1 MYSAS
6 RFFRGSLAGGLV
18 FVLLG
23 TVPALMA
30 QQPPPAPAAPT
41 FSAPQLDDLVAP
53 VALYPDPLLS
63 QVLVA
68 STYPLE
74 VVEAQQ
80 WLEHNKSLT
89 GANLM
94 NAAKQQNWDAS
105 VQALVAFPDV
115 LAKLNQDVRWTTD
128 LGNAFLA
135 QQSDVMQAVQHM
147 RALAQ
152 ANGKLATTPQ
162 ETVAN
167 QTQNGQS
174 AITIEP
180 ANPQIIYVP
189 TYDPAYIW
197 GPPIWGAYPA
207 LYYPTF
213 GFGFY
218 PGFNV
223 GLFFGGW
230 GWGGWGGWGWGP
242 NWFGNTVIV
251 NNNFFGRF
259 GFHGTWGA
267 GRGIWAH
274 NPDHRL
280 GVPYP
285 NRQLS
290 SRFGTTS
297 RQSALGM
304 GVRNGVHQP
313 YGFNNPGMARG
324 PQSMAPGAQGLRGTA
339 PGAQGF
345 RGTTPGAQGLRGTTP
360 GAQGFR
366 GTTPG
371 AQSFRG
377 TSPGR
382 GFQSTPSFQSRP
394 SFQSA
399 PSYNAPRF
407 NASPYRGGFG
417 GAGRSFGGGG
427 FGGGGRSFGGGGFG
441 GGGFHGGGG
450 GGFHGGGGRR

>member
-1 MYSAS
+1 
-6 RFFRGSLAGGLV
+6 
-18 FVLLG
+18 
-23 TVPALMA
+23 MA
-30 QQPPPAPAAPT
+30 QQPPPTPAAPT
-41 FSAPQLDDLVAP
+41 FSAAQLDDLVAP
-53 VALYPDPLLS
+53 IALYPDPVLS

-162 ETVAN
+162 QTVTSETQSG
-167 QTQNGQS
+167 QT

-242 NWFGNTVIV
+242 NWFGRTVIV
-251 NNNFFGRF
+251 NNNFFGRN
-259 GFHGTWGA
+259 GFHGAWGG

-280 GVPYP
+280 GIAYP

-290 SRFGTTS
+290 SRFGLAS

-313 YGFNNPGMARG
+313 FGFNNPGMTRG
-324 PQSMAPGAQGLRGTA
+324 PQSFA

-345 RGTTPGAQGLRGTTP
+345 RGTAPGGQGFRGAMP

-366 GTTPG
+366 GVIPG
-371 AQSFRG
+371 AQGFRG
-377 TSPGR
+377 AAPGAQGFRGPSPGAQGFGGR
-382 GFQSTPSFQSRP
+382 GFQSAPSFQSRP
-394 SFQSA
+394 NFQSA
-399 PSYNAPRF
+399 PSAPRF
-407 NASPYRGGFG
+407 NASPYRGGGFG

-427 FGGGGRSFGGGGFG
+427 FGGGGFHGGGGFG
-441 GGGFHGGGG
+441 GGGFRGGGGG